1 MTGYAE
7 VIPISEGTI
16 TSGLRQ
22 SGSYRMVARIE
33 MASKAPF
40 YGMCVIV
47 PGSPRVPA
55 KLSRGYNR
63 RNLCLSFQARILAP
77 MKLPGR

>member
-1 MTGYAE
+1 
-7 VIPISEGTI
+7 
-16 TSGLRQ
+16 
-22 SGSYRMVARIE
+22 MVARIE

-40 YGMCVIV
+40 YGKRVIV

-63 RNLCLSFQARILAP
+63 RNLCL
-77 MKLPGR
+77 